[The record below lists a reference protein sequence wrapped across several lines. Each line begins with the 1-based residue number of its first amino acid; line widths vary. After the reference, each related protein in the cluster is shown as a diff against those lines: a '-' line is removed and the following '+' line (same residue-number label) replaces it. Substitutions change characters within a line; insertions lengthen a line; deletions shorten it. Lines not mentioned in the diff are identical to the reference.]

1 MFRSNLIF
9 GVVSCLLTTAAL
21 AQSKP
26 AYTAADIEKH
36 FSRKDLGASRSLCIG
51 AESECAKTTGTR
63 PKISSGFD
71 LIVTF
76 NYNSDTLTDGAKAN
90 LDEFAKA
97 LRGASLDHSSFM
109 VEGHT
114 DAKGS
119 DGFNM
124 DLSSRRAQA
133 VVHYLEE
140 RGVQANRLQ
149 AKAFGKS
156 RPRTQDPAAPENR
169 RVEARLQGE

>member
-1 MFRSNLIF
+1 MIRSKIIF
-9 GVVSCLLTTAAL
+9 GVVSCLLTTAAWG
-21 AQSKP
+21 QSKP
-26 AYTAADIEKH
+26 AYTAADIERH
-36 FSRKDLGASRSLCIG
+36 FSQKDLGAARSLCIG
-51 AESECAKTTGTR
+51 VESECAKTTGTR
-63 PKISSGFD
+63 PKIGSGFD
-71 LIVTF
+71 LIVNF
-76 NYNSDTLTDGAKAN
+76 NYNSDTLTEGAKAN

-124 DLSSRRAQA
+124 DLSARRAQA
-133 VVHYLEE
+133 VVHYLEG
-140 RGVQANRLQ
+140 RGVEASRLQ
-149 AKAFGKS
+149 AKALGKS
-156 RPRTQDPAAPENR
+156 RPRTQDPSAPENR